1 MPRFTA
7 NNHQRFLN
15 GIYALLVIVFFVK
28 MSGFFAW
35 SDNMGFT
42 RPFKTVSRITMT
54 VAVYGIYRRILSRG
68 AVAAF
73 AWEQSM
79 SILLYCAYLL
89 LGLVSF
95 FWSTDIGKSALQ
107 WVMDFESLI
116 FSYYFICCFIL
127 LERFFPGNRIRMY
140 NVIGHSCLGLM
151 AIFVIG
157 MWIAPDTFFRLTH
170 DGEEARL
177 GGFIMNPNELG
188 MLGGVGVSCLLFN
201 LYTKRGRIVSV
212 LEIAVLLYG
221 VVMTGSRSS
230 TIGCLLIGF
239 FHISQS
245 SNWKLKM
252 PMYAGA
258 FAVVPFAISKVIV
271 KQGGMDE
278 VMSMTGRL
286 PFWKALITEGL
297 PREILLGFGFQRIN
311 YTDKFGTVHTY
322 SASMTHNT
330 FVQALMN
337 LGFIGFTIVMLQ
349 LMFTLRGFFH
359 TAEKEKRLMLFGI
372 LLPVII
378 NSFTEFGIFGETNY
392 GILFYQILIFYI
404 CITTRERLVPAEKKL
419 LLRFRPD
426 LVSGQAA
433 VAGLTKK

>member
-1 MPRFTA
+1 MHPRISK
-7 NNHQRFLN
+7 NHKRFLT
-15 GIYALLVIVFFVK
+15 GIYVLLVIVFFVK

-42 RPFKTVSRITMT
+42 RPFKTVSRIAMT
-54 VAVYGIYRRILSRG
+54 GAVILIYRRILKRG
-68 AVAAF
+68 AIPAF

-95 FWSTDIGKSALQ
+95 FWSTDMGKSSLQ
-107 WVMDFESLI
+107 WFMDFESLV
-116 FSYYFICCFIL
+116 FAYYFICCFIL
-127 LERFFPGNRIRMY
+127 LERFFPGNRIRIY
-140 NVIGHSCLGLM
+140 NVIGHSCWALM
-151 AIFVIG
+151 TIFVVG
-157 MWIAPDTFFRLTH
+157 MLVAPDTFFRLTH

-201 LYTKRGRIVSV
+201 LYTKHGRIIAI
-212 LEIAVLLYG
+212 LEIAVLLFG

-230 TIGCLLIGF
+230 TIGCLLIAF

-245 SNWKLKM
+245 SNWKLKLS
-252 PMYAGA
+252 MYAGA

-311 YTDKFGTVHTY
+311 YTDKFGSVHTY

-337 LGFIGFTIVMLQ
+337 LGFIGFTLVMMQ
-349 LMFTLRGFFH
+349 LIFTLRGFVQ
-359 TAEKEKRLMLFGI
+359 TGEKEKRLMLFGI
-372 LLPVII
+372 LLPVLI

-392 GILFYQILIFYI
+392 GILFYQILICYI
-404 CITTRERLVPAEKKL
+404 CITTRERLTPVEKKYL
-419 LLRFRPD
+419 TRFRPE
-426 LVSGQAA
+426 LLSAQIKTAA
-433 VAGLTKK
+433 